1 MDNSDI
7 ITNPGDEVKD
17 PKLTNWKNEPTVEQ
31 LKADYDQAKGSR
43 DVQVGKVT
51 DWLNQLNIEGPH
63 KLPKKD
69 GRSSI
74 QPKLIRKQAEWR
86 YTSLSEPFLN
96 DENLFKVEPKTWL
109 DREASKQN
117 GQVLNYQF
125 NNQIDKVNLIDTLV
139 RTDVNEGT
147 AILRV
152 GWDFEET
159 KVTENVPQY
168 EYQEADQQSAI
179 LIQQAIDFYSKNP
192 EAIETFPEALE
203 ESVLASLEN
212 QRPILAVVAS
222 YTEQEVTKT
231 VKNQPYVKV
240 CDYRNV
246 TVDPSCNGIFEDATF
261 LVYSFESSRSSLEK
275 LGVYKNLDLIPED
288 TTSDDGNHHNL
299 NEDGSFNFADKP
311 RKKLAVYEYW
321 GYWDIDQSGVTT
333 PIVATW
339 VGNVMI
345 RCELNP
351 YPDRK
356 IPFVVIPYLPVKD
369 SIYGEADASL
379 LEDSQKLVGALVRGQ
394 VDAMARSANGQI
406 GIRKDALDNMNLR
419 KFRQGEDY
427 FFNPNVDPR
436 LAVIEHSYP
445 ELPASTFNLLQMF
458 NLEAEAMT
466 GVKTFSQGMNGDS
479 LGSTAAGVQGAIG
492 AQGKRELGI
501 LRRIAHGL
509 GEVAKKILAM
519 NSEWLSDEEVIRI
532 TDEEFVR
539 INRDNLVGS
548 FDVKLSISNAETD
561 SLKAQELSF
570 MLQTMGQSLPFDLTK
585 LILSEIADLR
595 DMPDLSHMIKN
606 FTPPPPQPSPLEEM
620 ELAKLQMEVQKL
632 QAETQKLMAE
642 AQMVPVKAQA
652 EQSKSRKLDTESN
665 LNDLEFVEQES
676 GVKQERE
683 LELMEAQAN
692 SNAKRDIMKSVLDST
707 LKTPTKPST
716 K

>member
-1 MDNSDI
+1 MDYVENVGEEIDY
-7 ITNPGDEVKD
+7 TP
-17 PKLTNWKNEPTVEQ
+17 LTKWKNEPTVTA
-31 LKADYDQAKGSR
+31 LRSDYNLARANKDLQVAKI
-43 DVQVGKVT
+43 T
-51 DWLNQLNIEGPH
+51 DWLQQLNVEGVH
-63 KLPKKD
+63 KIPKKD

-74 QPKLIRKQAEWR
+74 QPKVIRKQAEWR

-96 DENLFKVEPKTWL
+96 DEDLFKVEPKTWM

-117 GQVLNYQF
+117 GQILNYQF

-159 KVTENVPQY
+159 KVTENIPQY
-168 EYQEADQQSAI
+168 SYEEADQQSAL
-179 LIQQAIDFYSKNP
+179 LIQQAIMLYETTP
-192 EAIETFPEALE
+192 ESIGTFPEALE
-203 ESVLASLEN
+203 QSVLASIEN
-212 QRPILAVVAS
+212 QRPILAVVS
-222 YTEQEVTKT
+222 GYVEQEVTKT

-246 TVDPSCNGIFEDATF
+246 TVDPTCNGVFDDATF
-261 LVYSFESSRSSLEK
+261 LVYSFESSRSELEK
-275 LGVYKNLDLIPED
+275 LGIYKNLDEIPED
-288 TTSDDGNHHNL
+288 AANNDGNHIPL
-299 NEDGSFNFADKP
+299 NDVSSFNFNDKP
-311 RKKLAVYEYW
+311 RKKLIVYEYW
-321 GYWDIDQSGVTT
+321 GYWDIDNSGVTT
-333 PIVATW
+333 AIVATW
-339 VGNVMI
+339 VNNVMI

-351 YPDRK
+351 YPDKK

-369 SIYGEADASL
+369 SIYGEPDASL
-379 LEDSQKLVGALVRGQ
+379 LEDSQKVIGALVRGQ

-406 GIRKDALDNMNLR
+406 GMRKDALDTMNLR

-445 ELPASTFNLLQMF
+445 ELPASTFNLLQSF

-466 GVKTFSQGMNGDS
+466 GVKTFSQGLSGDS
-479 LGSTAAGVQGAIG
+479 LGSTAAGVQGVIG
-492 AQGKRELGI
+492 ASGKRELGI

-509 GEVAKKILAM
+509 GEVAKKIMAM
-519 NSEWLSDEEVIRI
+519 NGEWLSDEEVVRI

-539 INRDNLVGS
+539 INRDNLLGS

-561 SLKAQELSF
+561 AIKAQELSF
-570 MLQTMGQSLPFDLTK
+570 MLQTMGASLPFELTK
-585 LILSEIADLR
+585 LILSQIADLR
-595 DMPDLSHMIKN
+595 GMPDLSKLIEKYQ
-606 FTPPPPQPSPLEEM
+606 PQPDPMQQIE
-620 ELAKLQMEVQKL
+620 QQKAQL
-632 QAETQKLMAE
+632 DMQKVQAEIAKIQAE
-642 AQMVPVKAQA
+642 IQMLPVKAQA
-652 EQSKSRKLDTESN
+652 EQAKARKASTEAN
-665 LNDLEFVEQES
+665 LNDLDFVEQES

-692 SNAKRDIMKSVLDST
+692 SNAKRDVMKSVLDST
-707 LKTPTKPST
+707 LKTPTNTSK